1 MKIKAK
7 GSFIHGSIAFKR
19 GAVAEVS
26 EPTGKALIQAGLAKE
41 ATESDEKSAGTMKK
55 PARRGNTDGG
65 AATNK
70 PTGGEDGSTG
80 VPAIGADQGTAQT

>member
-26 EPTGKALIQAGLAKE
+26 EPTGKALVQAGLVEE
-41 ATESDEKSAGTMKK
+41 AGKDDEK
-55 PARRGNTDGG
+55 PAVAVKRASRRGNSEGSATTDK
-65 AATNK
+65 A
-70 PTGGEDGSTG
+70 TGGEDGSTG
-80 VPAIGADQGTAQT
+80 VPAVVADQGTAQA